1 MFVLGKHLSLQSN
14 QAQAQSMSL
23 FNFQSIFGKAKEK
36 KAPEDEAKEWKK
48 KLSKEMRRMDRDMN
62 ELVKAEKKASA
73 DCKKL
78 AKQNQLPSVRLLAKE
93 IVNIRKAQERM
104 MTAKAQMNSASMA
117 LQSSISLMKV
127 QGVVAKSTDVMV
139 AMNELIKLPE
149 VSKTMAEMAREM
161 ERAGLV
167 ESMIDDTFE
176 MIEPD
181 DMEMAADAE
190 VNKVIEDLTSE
201 IFAGAKAAPTGQP
214 VGTGKGTS
222 DIDANSRTRTA
233 EEEAAEQ
240 AEIDADLKAMQSR
253 LDAL

>member
-1 MFVLGKHLSLQSN
+1 
-14 QAQAQSMSL
+14 MSL

-36 KAPEDEAKEWKK
+36 KTPEDEAKEWKK
-48 KLSKEMRRMDRDMN
+48 KLSKEMRHIDRDMN
-62 ELVKAEKKASA
+62 ALTRAESKAASE
-73 DCKKL
+73 CKKL
-78 AKQNQLPSVRLLAKE
+78 AKQNQLSSARLLAKE
-93 IVNIRKAQERM
+93 IVNTRKAKERM

-139 AMNELIKLPE
+139 AMNGLIKLPE

-181 DMEMAADAE
+181 DMETAADAE
-190 VNKVIEDLTSE
+190 VNKVIEELTSE
-201 IFAGAKAAPTGQP
+201 IFSGAKTAPTSRP
-214 VGTGKGTS
+214 IGTGGSIGAAATTT
-222 DIDANSRTRTA
+222 TRTSVEEQDA
-233 EEEAAEQ
+233 EE
-240 AEIDADLKAMQSR
+240 AEIAADLKAMQSR